1 MFSSI
6 TVFGGFIT
14 FPRYLRLHSE
24 LDQGTDVFENKQTS
38 FLCWQPPH
46 IVVPEKLRSPVLWS
60 CRQVI
65 GLLGVAVAAK
75 LFVE

>member
-6 TVFGGFIT
+6 TGFEVLVT

-24 LDQGTDVFENKQTS
+24 LDHGADVFENKQTS
-38 FLCWQPPH
+38 LVCWQPPH
-46 IVVPEKLRSPVLWS
+46 VPVPEERRSAVLW
-60 CRQVI
+60 CCGQGV
-65 GLLGVAVAAK
+65 GLLGAAVAAK